1 MQLRISAALLF
12 AAALL
17 LPTVAAQAQ
26 QVPQT
31 YGAPITLD
39 NAKKVIA
46 AAEAEAKKNNLTM
59 VITIIDSG
67 GHVVATERMDGTQY
81 GSLRVAEGKAQSALD
96 FRRSS
101 KVLEDSL
108 APGGVG
114 LRFFSVPGVVTI
126 EGGELLIV
134 GDKIVGAIGVSGGS
148 SVQDG
153 QVARVGVA
161 AVGK

>member
-1 MQLRISAALLF
+1 MQLRISTALVF

-17 LPTVAAQAQ
+17 LPTIAAQAQ

-39 NAKKVIA
+39 NAKRVIA
-46 AAEAEAKKNNLTM
+46 AAQAEAKKNNFTM

-67 GHVVATERMDGTQY
+67 GHAVAMERMDGTQY
-81 GSLRVAEGKAQSALD
+81 GSLRVAEGKAQGALD

-101 KVLEDSL
+101 KVLEDTI
-108 APGGVG
+108 ATGGVG
-114 LRFFSVPGVVTI
+114 LRFLSIPGVVTI
-126 EGGELLIV
+126 EGGELLIA
-134 GDKIVGAIGVSGGS
+134 GDKIVGAIGVSGGTS
-148 SVQDG
+148 AQDG

-161 AVGK
+161 ALGK